1 MNLML
6 FISYFVVGIISSL
19 IMLYLREGKCAHGTL
34 EIDTTYS
41 EDQDMYNV
49 DLGDIDKL
57 PKKDYVKLKIT
68 IKK

>member
-1 MNLML
+1 ML
-6 FISYFVVGIISSL
+6 IISYGVVSIVSSL
-19 IMLYLREGKCAHGTL
+19 TMLYLREGKCAHGTL

-41 EDQDMYNV
+41 EDQDMYYV
-49 DLGDIDKL
+49 DLGNVDKL